1 MKTRKLVR
9 RAFFTA
15 ALSTASLVPTVNS
28 HVIAFESGMRASGS
42 SIQLI
47 QYQPGQSPPGNSQP
61 NPAVTAELKRMF
73 EENGQPMPSMN
84 PRDLPN
90 AQGQQASTIRP
101 TQRPG
106 MQQSGMQQSGIT
118 QAAATQSASRSPSK
132 PQAPAEKSMLKR
144 FMSKVT
150 GKEKKA
156 TESAVV
162 PPIPPGYR
170 EPAPAPPSGGV
181 STVQTPNARRGRLA
195 TGQQGMS
202 QNNPG
207 GQGMN
212 PNGQRNNFQPQRSG
226 VPGVATRPA
235 SGSQSSPVNGR
246 PQPNTGTAAAAPVR
260 TVQGGPPTVQ
270 MRAVSQPSQ
279 PVPAVPNIARTPEK
293 SVPQQVPVKTSQY
306 VQPGASPGF
315 MPSARS
321 APAAVVQNPS
331 KAEPRP
337 QAAVVA
343 SPRSEDEFKDMFNEA
358 DADADDTLDLD
369 SLVEKP
375 AARMTETAEVSEPA
389 EVSESA
395 EVSETVKSVQTDA
408 RSNASEQNPF
418 GESETQSPDA
428 ATETNPLTGVR
439 LESADEN
446 LFGPPD
452 ALRTLPSVDSV
463 ASEGN
468 AGSPIADFQNSLPA
482 IDLPAVEDLMQ
493 TEETASAQT
502 DLGLPDL
509 DAADAA
515 EAGMPLAPVPAPSSA
530 RAEGF
535 NPAKET
541 VKTVEAPAAL
551 KSVNTEKLQQVAE
564 QDRRVRQ
571 QRMIQSRAGQ
581 AGFKGFCPV
590 ELRDRR
596 ELIETDPQFSATFGL
611 QSYTFSS
618 AAAKTAFEGD
628 PSRYA
633 PAAGGSDVVLLV
645 NSGEE
650 QPGML
655 DYALWYRDRLYLFRS
670 RETMA
675 LFNSDPLRFANQY

>member
-15 ALSTASLVPTVNS
+15 ALSTASLVPSVNS
-28 HVIAFESGMRASGS
+28 HLIAFESGMRASGS
-42 SIQLI
+42 SIQLV
-47 QYQPGQSPPGNSQP
+47 QYQPGQSPPVNSQP

-84 PRDLPN
+84 PQDLPN

-106 MQQSGMQQSGIT
+106 MQPNGMQQGRVT
-118 QAAATQSASRSPSK
+118 QTAATQSAPKSQSK
-132 PQAPAEKSMLKR
+132 PQAPAEKNILKR

-156 TESAVV
+156 AEAAVV
-162 PPIPPGYR
+162 PPIPPGYCA
-170 EPAPAPPSGGV
+170 PATAPPSGGV
-181 STVQTPNARRGRLA
+181 SKVQTQNAGQGTPA
-195 TGQQGMS
+195 QGQQGMA
-202 QNNPG
+202 QTYPG
-207 GQGMN
+207 GQRMN
-212 PNGQRNNFQPQRSG
+212 PNGQRNNFQPQGSG
-226 VPGVATRPA
+226 VRGVAARPA
-235 SGSQSSPVNGR
+235 SSSQSSPVNSR

-260 TVQGGPPTVQ
+260 TSQGGPPAGQV
-270 MRAVSQPSQ
+270 RAVSQPSQ
-279 PVPAVPNIARTPEK
+279 PVPAVPNIVRTPGK
-293 SVPQQVPVKTSQY
+293 SVPQQVPVKTPQY
-306 VQPGASPGF
+306 VQPGAAPGF

-321 APAAVVQNPS
+321 AAAAVVQNPL

-343 SPRSEDEFKDMFNEA
+343 SPRSEDQFKDLFNEA

-375 AARMTETAEVSEPA
+375 AARITEPAEVSEPA
-389 EVSESA
+389 EVT
-395 EVSETVKSVQTDA
+395 ETLKSVQTDSPA
-408 RSNASEQNPF
+408 NASEQNPF
-418 GESETQSPDA
+418 GESETQSLDA
-428 ATETNPLTGVR
+428 ATENNPLTGVR

-463 ASEGN
+463 ASEAD
-468 AGSPIADFQNSLPA
+468 AGAPIADFQNSLPA
-482 IDLPAVEDLMQ
+482 IDLPAVEDLTQ
-493 TEETASAQT
+493 TEEAAPVQT

-509 DAADAA
+509 DAA
-515 EAGMPLAPVPAPSSA
+515 EAGMPLAPVPVPASA
-530 RAEGF
+530 QADGF
-535 NPAKET
+535 DPAKET
-541 VKTVEAPAAL
+541 VKTVEAPPAL

-571 QRMIQSRAGQ
+571 QRVIQSRVGQ

-596 ELIETDPQFSATFGL
+596 ELVETDPQFSATFGL

-618 AAAKTAFEGD
+618 AATKTAFEAD
-628 PSRYA
+628 PSRYS